1 MCLELAL
8 SFLIVS
14 IRKSGVVLVMM
25 GMGRVIVMIV
35 MIVIVVM
42 MIVMRSLPRCQL
54 RVNR

>member
-1 MCLELAL
+1 M
-8 SFLIVS
+8 
-14 IRKSGVVLVMM
+14 KSGLVLVMM

>member
-1 MCLELAL
+1 M
-8 SFLIVS
+8 
-14 IRKSGVVLVMM
+14 KSGLVLVMM
-25 GMGRVIVMIV
+25 GMGRVIVMIVMIVIV